1 MLHWL
6 AGQKPHDSNN
16 NNQDPDNT
24 TAYVEPPETPAPVFA
39 VRAFKH
45 AIFGTPS
52 TQHRQPRRHS
62 NTENNA
68 TSTNN
73 TRPRMV
79 RPKSQNDAATLGR
92 NYEEAVASEPLPSP
106 TKGILLTPGTAGG
119 KRKTVS
125 FGLNVMDNEDKRPL
139 KSGLPDD
146 CPGKFPS
153 PWTKSD
159 VEHVGEAV
167 DKPRGRSKLTE
178 ALEQVRDESTKRRVR
193 LGSRDK
199 VKEDAELTQDLED
212 PKSDA
217 GKYWKKEYDIYRE
230 NTTREVKKLVTKQ
243 KSAKNYARMKEDENM
258 DLREELHQERKKV
271 DRLENRS
278 LELERQLKEFQEKLR
293 SSQERER
300 DAKDE
305 LDRLKRG
312 FRPIASTF
320 RRTDLS
326 STNEQTEKPQPEQND
341 LRSTFSRPTLVPP
354 PEPSNAPPVPAKD
367 SIKDA
372 PKLANDTGPSR
383 PRPKPRDIHTKLD
396 DTWAPSSSLSPSKA
410 TPAPPSPKNSR
421 AVTSGTGATP
431 LQSLSINSVAETR
444 NVALSMGMQ
453 PPSPQRAKPVDS
465 PMRQS
470 PNLSKPLPSLEKPFV
485 LEEASTQV
493 PPSSPFDPSAGAQQT
508 NISPTELRSAR
519 KAASNTKENVS
530 PSRPKSRDGLG
541 QKPSAIWT
549 GIGGDIAEQNRAI
562 QNNKEGKT
570 YSMSALEKAR
580 AKQAAKGRNCS

>member
-6 AGQKPHDSNN
+6 AGQKPHDNHD
-16 NNQDPDNT
+16 QDSDA

-68 TSTNN
+68 RSANT
-73 TRPRMV
+73 TRPRMM
-79 RPKSQNDAATLGR
+79 RPKSQNDAATLG
-92 NYEEAVASEPLPSP
+92 NNHEEAVASEPLPSP

-125 FGLNVMDNEDKRPL
+125 FGLHVMDNEDKRPL

-159 VEHVGEAV
+159 TEHVEQAA

-178 ALEQVRDESTKRRVR
+178 ALEQVRDESTKRRVK
-193 LGSRDK
+193 LGSRDRA
-199 VKEDAELTQDLED
+199 KEDAESTQDLED

-217 GKYWKKEYDIYRE
+217 GKYWKREYDVYRE

-243 KSAKNYARMKEDENM
+243 KSAKNYARMKEEENM
-258 DLREELHQERKKV
+258 DLREELHQERRKV
-271 DRLENRS
+271 DRLEKRS
-278 LELERQLKEFQEKLR
+278 IELERQLKEFQEKLR

-305 LDRLKRG
+305 LGRLKRG
-312 FRPIASTF
+312 FGPTVSTF

-326 STNEQTEKPQPEQND
+326 LQNGPNETPPSEQND
-341 LRSTFSRPTLVPP
+341 LRSARSRPTLVPP
-354 PEPSNAPPVPAKD
+354 PEPNQAPLVPAKD
-367 SIKDA
+367 TAKDA
-372 PKLANDTGPSR
+372 PKPATTEVTSR
-383 PRPKPRDIHTKLD
+383 PRPRPRDIKTKLD
-396 DTWAPSSSLSPSKA
+396 DTWAPSSSLVPPKVA
-410 TPAPPSPKNSR
+410 PAPPSPNSSR

-431 LQSLSINSVAETR
+431 LQSLSINSVADTR
-444 NVALSMGMQ
+444 SIALSMGMQ
-453 PPSPQRAKPVDS
+453 PPSPQREEPMDS
-465 PMRQS
+465 PLRQS
-470 PNLSKPLPSLEKPFV
+470 PNLSKPLPSLDKPSV
-485 LEEASTQV
+485 LEEASSQV

-508 NISPTELRSAR
+508 CVSPTELKSAR
-519 KAASNTKENVS
+519 KGANNSKENIS
-530 PSRPKSRDGLG
+530 PSRPKSRDGLS

-562 QNNKEGKT
+562 QNKEGKT

-580 AKQAAKGRNCS
+580 AKQAAKGRIPS

>member
-6 AGQKPHDSNN
+6 AGQKPHDN
-16 NNQDPDNT
+16 NNQDPDT
-24 TAYVEPPETPAPVFA
+24 TGYIEAPETPAPVFA

-52 TQHRQPRRHS
+52 TQQRQPRRHS

-68 TSTNN
+68 RSTNH
-73 TRPRMV
+73 TRPRMM
-79 RPKSQNDAATLGR
+79 RPKSQNDAATLAK
-92 NYEEAVASEPLPSP
+92 YEEAVASEPLPSP

-125 FGLNVMDNEDKRPL
+125 FGLHVMDNEDKRPL

-153 PWTKSD
+153 PWTKFD
-159 VEHVGEAV
+159 AENVEEAA
-167 DKPRGRSKLTE
+167 DRPRERSKLTE
-178 ALEQVRDESTKRRVR
+178 ALEQARDESMKRRVK

-271 DRLENRS
+271 DRLEKRS
-278 LELERQLKEFQEKLR
+278 MELERQLKEFREMLR

-312 FRPIASTF
+312 FGTTASTF
-320 RRTDLS
+320 RRMDLTPPKS
-326 STNEQTEKPQPEQND
+326 QSEESQPEQKD
-341 LRSTFSRPTLVPP
+341 LRSTYSRPTLVPA
-354 PEPSNAPPVPAKD
+354 PEPTKAPPVPAKD
-367 SIKDA
+367 NTKDA
-372 PKLANDTGPSR
+372 SKPATVEGTFRAR
-383 PRPKPRDIHTKLD
+383 PRPRDLHTRLD
-396 DTWAPSSSLSPSKA
+396 DTWAPSSSLDPLKVA
-410 TPAPPSPKNSR
+410 PAPPSPKSSR
-421 AVTSGTGATP
+421 AVTSGTGASP
-431 LQSLSINSVAETR
+431 LQSLSINSVADTR
-444 NVALSMGMQ
+444 SVALSMGMQ
-453 PPSPQRAKPVDS
+453 PPSPLREKPMDS
-465 PMRQS
+465 PMRRS
-470 PNLSKPLPSLEKPFV
+470 PNLSKPLPSLDKPFV
-485 LEEASTQV
+485 LEEASGQF

-508 NISPTELRSAR
+508 NVSPTELKSSR
-519 KAASNTKENVS
+519 KGANNTKENVS
-530 PSRPKSRDGLG
+530 PSRPKSRDGLS

-562 QNNKEGKT
+562 QSKEGKT
-570 YSMSALEKAR
+570 YSMTASERAR
-580 AKQAAKGRNCS
+580 AKQAAK